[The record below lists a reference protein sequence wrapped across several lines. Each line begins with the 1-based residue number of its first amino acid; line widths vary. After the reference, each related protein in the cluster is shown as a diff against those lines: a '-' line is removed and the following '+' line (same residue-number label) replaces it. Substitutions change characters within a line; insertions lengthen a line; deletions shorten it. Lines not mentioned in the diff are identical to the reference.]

1 MFFSLTVPP
10 EILSRGLSA
19 LEAYNKA
26 LADGKTSARRV
37 PIMLIGQDRAGK
49 TSLKKSLKGI
59 CFDPEE
65 DSTVGI
71 DVDPSYFKVTT
82 ETWKT
87 GTTDN
92 DPDSDKAVSFDY
104 RTARCIVDT
113 LKSNQ
118 RSPEGT
124 TDNDRSANDPNFG
137 GSETLRGKGS
147 TKPVGDL
154 KHNPTSIEPAT
165 SSGGEVV
172 YVSPDPTEV
181 KIAEPDRFTA
191 HVPEQVAAVT
201 ETLLKRD
208 CRDNEEDVFSS
219 LWDFAG
225 QSVYY
230 VTHPLFLTPRAIYC
244 LVYDLSLNPQDRAKP
259 LVKQGLYKKNQESF
273 DLKTNMDYLDFWMTS
288 VASLTSTENE
298 GCSVVPKSEVL
309 PAKLPPVFLVCTHAD
324 TPYGGGDPRELSCE
338 IFGYLKDKPY
348 GAHLSDVF
356 FVDNTS
362 LNVHKSE
369 CSEVVR
375 LRKEVLDAAKDL
387 PQINEVIPIKWL
399 KFEKVLQALKI
410 SEYKYISLET
420 AKNVA
425 STVCN
430 INDSKEFETLMNYSH
445 DLRRLIHFGDSPE
458 LNKLVI
464 LDPQWLID
472 VFKKVITVKPYDSG
486 EKRFVNL
493 WRKLEREGILDGE
506 LLAHVWGPLFDN
518 REASESVIGI
528 MEKFSLLCPWPSD
541 DAESKSFLVPS
552 MLKTHPPEKVIELL
566 KSARIPSLFLKFEN
580 GLVPPGLFP
589 RLVLQFFQWGKGTLW
604 SPVNPELFHGFAR
617 FFISEDED
625 CSVILACH
633 SSSIEVVIHR
643 GNDSFDLAEDL
654 SSKMYLATDNNYDS
668 AESNCA
674 GLVRKQLELM
684 LERMRNEFCYLR
696 NMKYEMSVM
705 CPVCCNRGTVN
716 LCRTHHVQSC
726 KEEQCLHFWSVSELC
741 SGKTK
746 FNCTKL
752 ASARITRVQV
762 GQFAPWFPTLGQQ
775 VWKITSICVARVPFF
790 IFIFIFNLFNY
801 LFGMP
806 SWLLTYPTLFLR
818 GQFLMT

>member
-1 MFFSLTVPP
+1 MPP
-10 EILSRGLSA
+10 EILARGPSA

-26 LADGKTSARRV
+26 LKDGETSVRRV

-59 CFDPEE
+59 YFNPEE

-71 DVDPSYFKVTT
+71 DVDPSHFKVTT
-82 ETWKT
+82 ETWRT
-87 GTTDN
+87 GTTDKDQN
-92 DPDSDKAVSFDY
+92 SDEAISFDY
-104 RTARCIVDT
+104 LTARWIADS
-113 LKSNQ
+113 LK
-118 RSPEGT
+118 EK
-124 TDNDRSANDPNFG
+124 
-137 GSETLRGKGS
+137 SENTPFEVS
-147 TKPVGDL
+147 TVESESTFDSEITEL
-154 KHNPTSIEPAT
+154 AREPR
-165 SSGGEVV
+165 
-172 YVSPDPTEV
+172 PTEPSRDTEQ
-181 KIAEPDRFTA
+181 IQSSSYLEPTVRSDVTHSSRYPIEQNNQDFNRPTA
-191 HVPEQVAAVT
+191 DLPEEVAAVT
-201 ETLLKRD
+201 ETLLQGDWEDER
-208 CRDNEEDVFSS
+208 EDVYST

-230 VTHPLFLTPRAIYC
+230 TTHPLFLTRRAIYC
-244 LVYDLSLNPQDRAKP
+244 LVYDLSLNPCERAKP
-259 LVKQGLYKKNQESF
+259 LVKQGLYKKNEESF
-273 DLKTNMDYLDFWMTS
+273 NLKTNFDYLDFWMTS
-288 VASLTSTENE
+288 VASLASSKNERSTEGRRTE
-298 GCSVVPKSEVL
+298 TL
-309 PAKLPPVFLVCTHAD
+309 PEKLPLVFLVCTHAD
-324 TPYGGGDPRELSCE
+324 TPYGGRDPRELSYE

-362 LNVHKSE
+362 LSVHKTE

-375 LRKEVLDAAKDL
+375 LRKEVRDTAKDL
-387 PQINEVIPIKWL
+387 HHIKEVIPIKWL
-399 KFEKVLQALKI
+399 QCEKVLYALK
-410 SEYKYISLET
+410 ENGYKCISLEK
-420 AKNVA
+420 ARVIV
-425 STVCN
+425 STMCN
-430 INDSKEFETLMNYSH
+430 INDDKEFETLMNYLH
-445 DLRRLIHFGDSPE
+445 DLRSLIHFDDTPE
-458 LNKLVI
+458 LNKLVV

-486 EKRFVNL
+486 EQRFVDI
-493 WRKLEREGILDGE
+493 WCKLEREGILDEE

-518 REASESVIGI
+518 RETSESLIGI

-541 DAESKSFLVPS
+541 DADSKSFLVPS
-552 MLKTHPPEKVIELL
+552 MLKTHPPEEIIELV
-566 KSARIPSLFLKFEN
+566 KSSRIPSLFLKFEN

-604 SPVNPELFHGFAR
+604 SPENPQLFHGFAR
-617 FFISEDED
+617 FFTSEDED

-752 ASARITRVQV
+752 ASAKITRVQV
-762 GQFAPWFPTLGQQ
+762 GQFAPWFPTLEQQ
-775 VWKITSICVARVPFF
+775 VWKITSICAARVPFF
-790 IFIFIFNLFNY
+790 IFIFNLLNY
-801 LFGMP
+801 LFGNP
-806 SWLLTYPTLFLR
+806 SWLLTYPTRF
-818 GQFLMT
+818 

>member
-1 MFFSLTVPP
+1 MFSSLTVPP

-92 DPDSDKAVSFDY
+92 DPDSYKAVSFDY

-259 LVKQGLYKKNQESF
+259 LVKQGVYKKNQESF

-298 GCSVVPKSEVL
+298 SCTVVPKSEVL

-375 LRKEVLDAAKDL
+375 LRKEVRDTAKDL
-387 PQINEVIPIKWL
+387 HHIKEVIPIKWL
-399 KFEKVLQALKI
+399 QCEKVLYALK
-410 SEYKYISLET
+410 ENGCKCISLET
-420 AKNVA
+420 AKNIL
-425 STVCN
+425 STMCN
-430 INDSKEFETLMNYSH
+430 INDDKEFETLMNYLH
-445 DLRRLIHFGDSPE
+445 DLRSLIHFDDSPE
-458 LNKLVI
+458 LNKLVV
-464 LDPQWLID
+464 LDLQWLID
-472 VFKKVITVKPYDSG
+472 VFKKVITVKPYDHE

-493 WRKLEREGILDGE
+493 WCKLEREGILDEE
-506 LLAHVWGPLFDN
+506 LLAHVWGPLFDD
-518 REASESVIGI
+518 RETSESLIRI

-541 DAESKSFLVPS
+541 APERISFLIPS
-552 MLKTHPPEKVIELL
+552 MLKTHPPEEIIELVE
-566 KSARIPSLFLKFEN
+566 SARIPSLFLKFEN

-589 RLVLQFFQWGKGTLW
+589 RLVLQFFQWGKGTFW
-604 SPVNPELFHGFAR
+604 SQQNPQLFHDFAR
-617 FFISEDED
+617 FFCSKDEG
-625 CSVILACH
+625 CSIILACH
-633 SSSIEVVIHR
+633 SSSIEVVVHR
-643 GNDSFDLAEDL
+643 DDARLDLAEGL
-654 SSKMYLATDNNYDS
+654 SSKISLATDYNYGS
-668 AESNCA
+668 AELTCA
-674 GLVRKQLELM
+674 RAVRRQLDLM
-684 LERMRNEFCYLR
+684 LECMRNEFCWLR
-696 NMKYEMSVM
+696 HMSYDLSVI
-705 CPVCCNRGTVN
+705 CPVCCCGGAVN
-716 LCRTHHVQSC
+716 YCRTHHVRSC
-726 KEEQCLHFWSVSELC
+726 KEGQCLHFLSLSRLC
-741 SGKTK
+741 SDKK
-746 FNCTKL
+746 RINCPRS
-752 ASARITRVQV
+752 ASAKNTTVQV
-762 GQFAPWFPTLGQQ
+762 MQFAPWFVLSRQQ
-775 VWKITSICVARVPFF
+775 VDSRTFVLAMITVPQHLQHAWCFHKIVS
-790 IFIFIFNLFNY
+790 
-801 LFGMP
+801 
-806 SWLLTYPTLFLR
+806 LLKLWTYP
-818 GQFLMT
+818 QFCYEMS